1 MGLDV
6 LLLLSVSRWLTTH
19 PLCVPFT
26 AWLAQDGRVYVISAA
41 GRVEGEILVEG
52 TEISGLVIDE
62 GHLYIT
68 ERSTGT
74 IYKVAL

>member
-1 MGLDV
+1 MAH
-6 LLLLSVSRWLTTH
+6 LLIVSPSLR
-19 PLCVPFT
+19 V
-26 AWLAQDGRVYVISAA
+26 AQDGRVYVISAA